1 MVIVRAANHANA
13 LVARGIDGKDQT
25 QRGPW
30 SLITIQGRVYSR
42 VFPLNYSAPGTTNLS
57 ALCMDD
63 GGQAREAFVP
73 SLFIPYSLSI
83 CKRFCCRPQESTAV
97 FRGLFT

>member
-1 MVIVRAANHANA
+1 MYAMVLVIVRAANHANA

-42 VFPLNYSAPGTTNLS
+42 VFPAQLLRPRNHQPLS
-57 ALCMDD
+57 PLH
-63 GGQAREAFVP
+63 G
-73 SLFIPYSLSI
+73 
-83 CKRFCCRPQESTAV
+83 
-97 FRGLFT
+97 